1 MGLIRFH
8 KAALLVAVLITS
20 FLFSS
25 CSSNNDVAS
34 SHLLQKRKHR
44 SGFHLNLG
52 SNQHKPTKSIDL
64 PERQMEI
71 AEKPPSV
78 SPEDIGSLDEIKPP
92 KNKNLR
98 AEKLVRH
105 IVELKAKKK
114 RVQRELGQV
123 LENVDTKFQRKKV
136 EHIDDDP
143 YFDKNRE
150 IIATIALIFGVASIL
165 LIIPAFAV
173 SGAAGF
179 VIFGLSF
186 VASIAAMVLGGI
198 TKKDFLLGQIGFILG
213 IITMIVYII
222 ILLLIIIFFLL
233 LISIL
238 GGF

>member
-1 MGLIRFH
+1 MSFIRFH
-8 KAALLVAVLITS
+8 KATLFVAVLIIS
-20 FLFSS
+20 FVFSS
-25 CSSNNDVAS
+25 CSSSNDVAS

-64 PERQMEI
+64 SEKQMEI
-71 AEKPPSV
+71 AQKSPSD
-78 SPEDIGSLDEIKPP
+78 SPEDIRSLDEAKPP
-92 KNKNLR
+92 KSDNFRSK
-98 AEKLVRH
+98 KLVRQ
-105 IVELKAKKK
+105 IAELKAKKK

-150 IIATIALIFGVASIL
+150 IMATIALIFGVASIL
-165 LIIPAFAV
+165 LIIPAIAV
-173 SGAAGF
+173 TGPAGLI
-179 VIFGLSF
+179 IFGLSF

-213 IITMIVYII
+213 IIIMITYII
-222 ILLLIIIFFLL
+222 ILLLIIIVVILL
-233 LISIL
+233 LSFL
-238 GGF
+238 SGF

>member
-8 KAALLVAVLITS
+8 RATLCIAVLITS

-25 CSSNNDVAS
+25 CSSNDVAS

-64 PERQMEI
+64 PEKQMEI
-71 AEKPPSV
+71 AEKTPSD
-78 SPEDIGSLDEIKPP
+78 SPEDIGSLDEAKSAE
-92 KNKNLR
+92 NKNFR
-98 AEKLVRH
+98 SKKLVRN

-143 YFDKNRE
+143 YFEKNRE
-150 IIATIALIFGVASIL
+150 IIATIALIFGVVSIL

-222 ILLLIIIFFLL
+222 ILVLIIIFFLL